1 MPLLGKHGRFHQLI
15 KNSKRRREFK
25 EDNAKRDEEIKAME
39 DRVAFQDSKI
49 QNLVEKIQ
57 RFEKGQEEA
66 DRNADRL
73 NELFQKNVIDQHG
86 NLIKEREVL

>member
-1 MPLLGKHGRFHQLI
+1 M
-15 KNSKRRREFK
+15 
-25 EDNAKRDEEIKAME
+25 D
-39 DRVAFQDSKI
+39 DRVAYQDSKI
-49 QNLVEKIQ
+49 QNLIEKIQ

-73 NELFQKNVIDQHG
+73 NELFQKNVIDEHG